1 MRSLL
6 TLGVVIG
13 AACASPEPSSLGT
26 DSADVVFTRAEIA
39 AWRLDGPYRVSL
51 PLEPGPGMTR
61 AATLVFGEDPPA
73 IELGDGSFREIP
85 IVSSSAGFAVGR
97 TEIGAGVIE
106 LRVRERDA
114 ARIGSLRIGFDPAHA
129 EPVTEIAG
137 RSEPLLDE
145 LAAIG
150 VVPRETWGSRT
161 TTCDPNPE
169 KSRFAIHHSVTNGD
183 DDPVTVVRGIQS
195 YHMDGRGYCDAG
207 YHFGVALDGTA
218 YELRQLDRL
227 GAHTGMQNTGNI
239 GIVFLGCFDATE
251 CAGFGPTTPSEES
264 IQTARRLVRT
274 LADRYA
280 IDVTTDN
287 LKGHREWP
295 GQDTVCPGSV
305 LLDRLTDIREPYE
318 PFDPYEALSFEFEFA
333 DAGVDAG
340 PPPPAPPDDGCC
352 SVSSG
357 SSPVVLFF
365 LLFVLW
371 RRRA

>member
-1 MRSLL
+1 MRPLL

-13 AACASPEPSSLGT
+13 TACASPEPSSVGT
-26 DSADVVFTRAEIA
+26 DSADVVFTPAEIA
-39 AWRLDGPYRVSL
+39 AWRLDGEYRVS
-51 PLEPGPGMTR
+51 PRLEPPPGTTR
-61 AATLVFGEDPPA
+61 AATLVFGEGPPA
-73 IELGDGSFREIP
+73 IELGDGSFRAIP
-85 IVSSSAGFAVGR
+85 IVSSSSGFAVGR
-97 TEIGAGVIE
+97 TEIDGVVA
-106 LRVRERDA
+106 LRVRDRDV
-114 ARIGSLRIGFDPAHA
+114 ARIGSLRIGFDPARV
-129 EPVTEIAG
+129 ESVSEIAG

-264 IQTARRLVRT
+264 VQTARRLVRT
-274 LADRYA
+274 LADLYA

-318 PFDPYEALSFEFEFA
+318 PFDPYEALSFEYEFA

-340 PPPPAPPDDGCC
+340 PPAPPPSDEGCC

-365 LLFVLW
+365 LLFILW

>member
-1 MRSLL
+1 VLL
-6 TLGVVIG
+6 TAGISTG
-13 AACASPEPSSLGT
+13 SACASPEAGSAGA
-26 DSADVVFTRAEIA
+26 DSADVVFTRADIA
-39 AWRLDGPYRVSL
+39 AWRLDGEHRVS
-51 PLEPGPGMTR
+51 PVLEPAAGMTR

-73 IELGDGSFREIP
+73 IEIAGETFREIP
-85 IVSSSAGFAVGR
+85 IVASAAGFAVGR
-97 TEIGAGVIE
+97 SEIRGAVE
-106 LRVRERDA
+106 LRVRDA
-114 ARIGSLRIGFDPAHA
+114 DLARLSSLRIGFDGPRR
-129 EPVTEIAG
+129 EPVSEIAG
-137 RSEPLLDE
+137 RSEPLLEE

-150 VVPRETWGSRT
+150 VVPRESWGSRS

-169 KSRFAIHHSVTNGD
+169 KNRFAIHHSVTNGD
-183 DDPVTVVRGIQS
+183 DDPVTVVRGIQA

-207 YHFGVALDGTA
+207 YHFGVGLDGTA

-251 CAGFGPTTPSEES
+251 CGGFGPTTPSEAS

-274 LADRYA
+274 LANLYS
-280 IDVTTDN
+280 IDVSTDT

-305 LLDRLTDIREPYE
+305 LLDRLVDIRAPYE
-318 PFDPYEALSFEFEFA
+318 LEDPYEAISFAIEFA

-340 PPPPAPPDDGCC
+340 PAPPADDGC
-352 SVSSG
+352 SVASP
-357 SSPVVLFF
+357 SSPLAPFF
-365 LLFVLW
+365 LLFFVW